1 MKHFALS
8 FAVAIIMSQVLV
20 LARQAITS
28 WSGFHFRPSFREVVE
43 AIENLGKGASKNT
56 DVIVFFSSSIN
67 LPEFPKKDTL
77 SDDMLPA
84 QCKL

>member
-28 WSGFHFRPSFREVVE
+28 WSGFHLRPSFREVIE

-56 DVIVFFSSSIN
+56 DVIVFFSSIN
-67 LPEFPKKDTL
+67 LPEFPKNTL